1 MGIVDIFRGLIED
14 VWSLGAVVAVVLS
27 FVAGWFEIRR
37 NGKSVNR
44 VLSELE
50 SQLDTTLLRVG
61 DRTPPAV
68 VSRLFRGLC
77 VERAPP
83 AANLTTRWRVESDF
97 WRVLE
102 ANAATDVGRGFFC
115 AAARHLTALALVATF
130 LLIGIVLARDV
141 PEALGGGA
149 GAPGAGNDSLRAAV
163 QLIGSK
169 FFISALGLLLSLVFQ
184 AIEGHAVAGASKRL
198 RALHRENELRF
209 VTREDLQTEAVIES
223 FQILRTDLAPLGR
236 LETHAQ
242 SLVTQVQAV
251 PEHLTRLLSAF
262 LKTQYER
269 GLNSLKA
276 ALTEERT
283 YLVESA
289 ADNSAAE
296 LKALEALR
304 ETIRK
309 QAKSD
314 LEALL
319 AQVREVVSTGY
330 EEESAR
336 LRTAMNA
343 LTDGIPKLDEQLRGV
358 VTEVGSLLR
367 GHVTAVAELQQALA
381 NEVSGSVGEVGTH
394 LERARLSAESYG
406 SVAEKMLDDVT
417 ALTRLHVEQLEVA
430 LVARA
435 EASIG
440 HLTQL
445 GEKGVELAADTM
457 SKKTETRFKAI
468 EKRLLQDA
476 QNFAKS
482 LDECAARYRD
492 SLLDPALR
500 GLVSETEAARQNN
513 VASSE
518 ALREATSAL
527 LATAGPVKEVAVEFV
542 TLRPLLSE
550 AATTMRQTG
559 RDLAGATVRLSQLET
574 KALEEQRKLIEEMI
588 PRAAEGHRKAVERG
602 TAEFR
607 QQQVDLVDRL
617 EKASQRLGDRLT
629 KEIAKLAEVI
639 DSYEDD
645 DDDNNES
652 GAGQPPPVRGT

>member
-1 MGIVDIFRGLIED
+1 
-14 VWSLGAVVAVVLS
+14 
-27 FVAGWFEIRR
+27 
-37 NGKSVNR
+37 
-44 VLSELE
+44 
-50 SQLDTTLLRVG
+50 
-61 DRTPPAV
+61 
-68 VSRLFRGLC
+68 
-77 VERAPP
+77 
-83 AANLTTRWRVESDF
+83 
-97 WRVLE
+97 
-102 ANAATDVGRGFFC
+102 
-115 AAARHLTALALVATF
+115 
-130 LLIGIVLARDV
+130 
-141 PEALGGGA
+141 
-149 GAPGAGNDSLRAAV
+149 
-163 QLIGSK
+163 
-169 FFISALGLLLSLVFQ
+169 
-184 AIEGHAVAGASKRL
+184 
-198 RALHRENELRF
+198 
-209 VTREDLQTEAVIES
+209 
-223 FQILRTDLAPLGR
+223 
-236 LETHAQ
+236 
-242 SLVTQVQAV
+242 
-251 PEHLTRLLSAF
+251 
-262 LKTQYER
+262 
-269 GLNSLKA
+269 
-276 ALTEERT
+276 
-283 YLVESA
+283 
-289 ADNSAAE
+289 
-296 LKALEALR
+296 
-304 ETIRK
+304 
-309 QAKSD
+309 
-314 LEALL
+314 
-319 AQVREVVSTGY
+319 
-330 EEESAR
+330 
-336 LRTAMNA
+336 
-343 LTDGIPKLDEQLRGV
+343 
-358 VTEVGSLLR
+358 
-367 GHVTAVAELQQALA
+367 
-381 NEVSGSVGEVGTH
+381 
-394 LERARLSAESYG
+394 
-406 SVAEKMLDDVT
+406 
-417 ALTRLHVEQLEVA
+417 
-430 LVARA
+430 
-435 EASIG
+435 
-440 HLTQL
+440 
-445 GEKGVELAADTM
+445 M